1 MPESIKYY
9 KEKIK
14 KLGNQVRKLKNE
26 LNARI
31 KAWSKTQ
38 EGLLA
43 TIEELRLRTEELEK
57 FEKFTIGREL
67 RMMEL
72 KKRIKELEEK
82 EHGD

>member
-1 MPESIKYY
+1 MPKKTKYY

-14 KLGNQVRKLKNE
+14 KLEKQAKELRNK

-31 KAWSKTQ
+31 KTWSKTQ

-72 KKRIKELEEK
+72 KKKVRELEGK
-82 EHGD
+82 SDN

>member
-1 MPESIKYY
+1 MGKDKEYY
-9 KEKIK
+9 KKKIK
-14 KLGNQVRKLKNE
+14 SLEKQAREFRNK

-31 KAWSKTQ
+31 KTWSKTQ

-72 KKRIKELEEK
+72 KKRIRELEGK
-82 EHGD
+82 NDN

>member
-1 MPESIKYY
+1 MKEGTRYY
-9 KEKIK
+9 KEEIK
-14 KLGNQVRKLKNE
+14 KLKTHFKELRNE

-43 TIEELRLRTEELEK
+43 TIEELRRRTEELEK

-72 KKRIKELEEK
+72 KKKIRELEGK
-82 EHGD
+82 SDN

>member
-1 MPESIKYY
+1 MGKDKEYY
-9 KEKIK
+9 REKIK
-14 KLGNQVRKLKNE
+14 KLEKQARELRNK

-38 EGLLA
+38 DGLLA

-72 KKRIKELEEK
+72 KKRIRELEGK
-82 EHGD
+82 SDN

>member
-1 MPESIKYY
+1 MPKDTQHY

-14 KLGNQVRKLKNE
+14 KLENLVRKLKNE

-38 EGLLA
+38 EGLLT
-43 TIEELRLRTEELEK
+43 TIEELRRRTEELEK

-67 RMMEL
+67 RMVEL
-72 KKRIKELEEK
+72 KKRIRELEGK
-82 EHGD
+82 SDN

>member
-1 MPESIKYY
+1 MEQGTRHY
-9 KEKIK
+9 KEEI
-14 KLGNQVRKLKNE
+14 RKLKMHSKELRNE

-43 TIEELRLRTEELEK
+43 TIEELRRRTEELEK

-67 RMMEL
+67 RMVEL
-72 KKRIKELEEK
+72 KKRIRELEGK
-82 EHGD
+82 SDN

>member
-1 MPESIKYY
+1 MKEDTRHY
-9 KEKIK
+9 KEEIK
-14 KLGNQVRKLKNE
+14 KLKKQVKEFRNKLNS
-26 LNARI
+26 RI
-31 KAWSKTQ
+31 KTWSKTQ

-72 KKRIKELEEK
+72 KKRIRELEGK
-82 EHGD
+82 SDN

>member
-1 MPESIKYY
+1 MSDINYY
-9 KEKIK
+9 MEKIK
-14 KLGNQVRKLKNE
+14 KLEKQVRELRKE

-43 TIEELRLRTEELEK
+43 TIEELRRRTEELEK

-67 RMMEL
+67 RMVEL
-72 KKRIKELEEK
+72 KKRIRELEGK
-82 EHGD
+82 SDN

>member
-1 MPESIKYY
+1 MREGTKYY
-9 KEKIK
+9 KEEVKKMKKQIK
-14 KLGNQVRKLKNE
+14 KSRSE
-26 LNARI
+26 LNTRI

-43 TIEELRLRTEELEK
+43 TIEELRRRTEELEK

-72 KKRIKELEEK
+72 KKRIRELEGK
-82 EHGD
+82 SDN

>member
-1 MPESIKYY
+1 MPKNIQHY

-14 KLGNQVRKLKNE
+14 KLEKQASGLRSE

-38 EGLLA
+38 DGLLA
-43 TIEELRLRTEELEK
+43 TIEELRHRTEELEK

-72 KKRIKELEEK
+72 KKRISELESK
-82 EHGD
+82 QR

>member
-1 MPESIKYY
+1 MKEDTRHY
-9 KEKIK
+9 KEEIK
-14 KLGNQVRKLKNE
+14 KLKNQVKEFGNKLNS
-26 LNARI
+26 RI
-31 KAWSKTQ
+31 KTWSKTQ

-72 KKRIKELEEK
+72 KKRIRELEGK
-82 EHGD
+82 SDN

>member
-1 MPESIKYY
+1 MSKDKEYY
-9 KEKIK
+9 KKKIK
-14 KLGNQVRKLKNE
+14 SLEKQARELRNK

-31 KAWSKTQ
+31 KTWSKTQ

-72 KKRIKELEEK
+72 KKRIRELEGK
-82 EHGD
+82 SDN